1 MSKGYHQI
9 PLEERSKQFTAFSSG
24 NNHYQFKRLPFGL
37 VSAPAFQHILQKVLK
52 DHLRKA
58 SFVYIDDTIIFG
70 RNKVEHDKNFAAVMN
85 SLRENG
91 LKVSPSKLAFCQTS
105 VKFLGHIISEKG
117 IETEKV
123 KYIKNW
129 PKPLVMKELSHFI
142 GFVNYYRKF
151 VPNFSKI
158 IFPLEAASNK
168 AKNMRQIRV
177 KWNVEMEKSFES
189 VKKSLCTTAILHCP
203 DPKKLFILD
212 TDASKCGIG
221 GVLSQM
227 DEDGN
232 EKVIYFASNKLSKVE
247 ENYCATRKELLA
259 VIKYVE
265 FFYHY
270 LVGKRFIVRTDHR
283 SLKWLL
289 TWKTPS
295 TPQYFSWIYRLQ
307 QYDFEIVYRE
317 GKNHGNAD
325 ALSRMDYCRQC
336 KTDHQMHVN
345 SLAKTKQ
352 MASDEVDIVKK
363 CMIDNIA
370 PSKSSPKEV
379 FEMWKIKNRLIVESN
394 RLLLKENGIVRAVL
408 SQHAEYSLIK

>member
-1 MSKGYHQI
+1 M
-9 PLEERSKQFTAFSSG
+9 
-24 NNHYQFKRLPFGL
+24 
-37 VSAPAFQHILQKVLK
+37 
-52 DHLRKA
+52 
-58 SFVYIDDTIIFG
+58 
-70 RNKVEHDKNFAAVMN
+70 
-85 SLRENG
+85 
-91 LKVSPSKLAFCQTS
+91 
-105 VKFLGHIISEKG
+105 
-117 IETEKV
+117 
-123 KYIKNW
+123 
-129 PKPLVMKELSHFI
+129 
-142 GFVNYYRKF
+142 
-151 VPNFSKI
+151 
-158 IFPLEAASNK
+158 
-168 AKNMRQIRV
+168 
-177 KWNVEMEKSFES
+177 
-189 VKKSLCTTAILHCP
+189 
-203 DPKKLFILD
+203 D

-345 SLAKTKQ
+345 FLALTKQ
-352 MASDEVDIVKK
+352 MASDEVDIVK
-363 CMIDNIA
+363 N
-370 PSKSSPKEV
+370 V
-379 FEMWKIKNRLIVESN
+379 
-394 RLLLKENGIVRAVL
+394 
-408 SQHAEYSLIK
+408 